1 MITYFDSSSLV
12 KFVITEIGSKQN
24 LDIWNLSSEKVTS
37 QLARTEMHS
46 TLMRRVREGSVSAS
60 AVRGRLDEMDKLFTD
75 VVLVDVTSE
84 VIDASCELVK
94 EFPLK
99 SADAIHLATALMV
112 RADLFSSSDKKLC
125 TAASES
131 GIAVTDP
138 TEG

>member
-1 MITYFDSSSLV
+1 MITYFDTSSLL
-12 KFVITEIGSKQN
+12 KFIIKEIGSEEN
-24 LDIWNLSSEKVTS
+24 LNIWNFSDEKVCS
-37 QLARTEMHS
+37 QLTRTEMHS
-46 TLMRRVREGSVSAS
+46 ALMRKVREGSISAS
-60 AVRGRLDEMDKLFTD
+60 AMRTRLDAMDKLFAD
-75 VVLVDVTSE
+75 VILVDITSY

-94 EFPLK
+94 ELPLK

-125 TAASES
+125 AAASES

>member
-1 MITYFDSSSLV
+1 MITYFDTSSLL
-12 KFVITEIGSKQN
+12 KFIIKEIGSEEN
-24 LDIWNLSSEKVTS
+24 LNIWNLSDEKVCS
-37 QLARTEMHS
+37 QLTRTEMHS
-46 TLMRRVREGSVSAS
+46 ALMRKVREGSISAS
-60 AVRGRLDEMDKLFTD
+60 AMRARLNAMDKLFAD
-75 VVLVDVTSE
+75 VVLVDITSE

-94 EFPLK
+94 ELPLK

-125 TAASES
+125 AAASES

>member
-1 MITYFDSSSLV
+1 MITYFDSSSLL
-12 KFVITEIGSKQN
+12 KFVIREIGSEETRY
-24 LDIWNLSSEKVTS
+24 IWSLSNEKVCSHLT
-37 QLARTEMHS
+37 RTEMHS
-46 TLMRRVREGSVSAS
+46 ALMRKVREGSVLAS
-60 AVRGRLDEMDKLFTD
+60 AVPAHLGALDSLFAD
-75 VVLVDVTSE
+75 VILIDITSD

-125 TAASES
+125 AAASES

>member
-1 MITYFDSSSLV
+1 MITYFDTSSLL
-12 KFVITEIGSKQN
+12 KFIIREIGSEETRN
-24 LDIWNLSSEKVTS
+24 IWSLSNEKVCSHLT
-37 QLARTEMHS
+37 RTEMHS
-46 TLMRRVREGSVSAS
+46 ALMRKVREGNVLAS
-60 AVRGRLDEMDKLFTD
+60 AVPAHLVALDRLFAD
-75 VVLVDVTSE
+75 VILIDITSD

-125 TAASES
+125 AAASES

-138 TEG
+138 TDG

>member
-1 MITYFDSSSLV
+1 MITYFDTSSLL
-12 KFVITEIGSKQN
+12 KFIIKEIGSEEN
-24 LDIWNLSSEKVTS
+24 LNIWNFSDEKVCS
-37 QLARTEMHS
+37 QLTRTEMHS
-46 TLMRRVREGSVSAS
+46 ALMRKVREGSISAS
-60 AVRGRLDEMDKLFTD
+60 AMRTRLDAMDKLFAD
-75 VVLVDVTSE
+75 VVLVGITSE

-94 EFPLK
+94 ELPLK

-125 TAASES
+125 AAASES

>member
-1 MITYFDSSSLV
+1 MITYFDTSSLL
-12 KFVITEIGSKQN
+12 KFIIREIGSEETRN
-24 LDIWNLSSEKVTS
+24 IWKLSNEKVCSHLT
-37 QLARTEMHS
+37 RTEMHS
-46 TLMRRVREGSVSAS
+46 ALMRKVREGSVLVS
-60 AVRGRLDEMDKLFTD
+60 AVPAHLGALDRLFAD
-75 VVLVDVTSE
+75 VILIDITSD
-84 VIDASCELVK
+84 VIDSSCELVK

-125 TAASES
+125 AAASES

>member
-1 MITYFDSSSLV
+1 
-12 KFVITEIGSKQN
+12 
-24 LDIWNLSSEKVTS
+24 
-37 QLARTEMHS
+37 
-46 TLMRRVREGSVSAS
+46 VREGSVSAS

-75 VVLVDVTSE
+75 VVLVDITSD

-94 EFPLK
+94 ELPLK

-125 TAASES
+125 AAASES

-138 TEG
+138 TES

>member
-1 MITYFDSSSLV
+1 MITYFDTSSLI
-12 KFVITEIGSKQN
+12 KFIIREIGSEETRN
-24 LDIWNLSSEKVTS
+24 IWSLSNEKVSSHLT
-37 QLARTEMHS
+37 RTEMHS
-46 TLMRRVREGSVSAS
+46 ALMRKVREGNVLAS
-60 AVRGRLDEMDKLFTD
+60 AVPAHLGALDRLFAD
-75 VVLVDVTSE
+75 VILIDITSD

-112 RADLFSSSDKKLC
+112 RADLFSSSDKKLWA
-125 TAASES
+125 AASES

>member
-1 MITYFDSSSLV
+1 MITYFDTSSLL
-12 KFVITEIGSKQN
+12 KFVIKEIGSEEN
-24 LDIWNLSSEKVTS
+24 LNIWNFSDEKVCS
-37 QLARTEMHS
+37 QLTRTEMHS
-46 TLMRRVREGSVSAS
+46 ALMRKVREGSVSAS
-60 AVRGRLDEMDKLFTD
+60 AMRARLNAMDKLFAD
-75 VVLVDVTSE
+75 VVLVDITSE

-94 EFPLK
+94 ELPLK

-125 TAASES
+125 AAASES

>member
-1 MITYFDSSSLV
+1 MITYFDTSSLL
-12 KFVITEIGSKQN
+12 KFIIKEIGSEEN
-24 LDIWNLSSEKVTS
+24 LNIWNFSDEKVCS
-37 QLARTEMHS
+37 QLTRTEMHS
-46 TLMRRVREGSVSAS
+46 ALMRKVREGSISAS
-60 AVRGRLDEMDKLFTD
+60 AMRARLNAMDKLFAD
-75 VVLVDVTSE
+75 VILVDITSD

-94 EFPLK
+94 ELPLK

-125 TAASES
+125 AAASES

>member
-1 MITYFDSSSLV
+1 
-12 KFVITEIGSKQN
+12 
-24 LDIWNLSSEKVTS
+24 
-37 QLARTEMHS
+37 
-46 TLMRRVREGSVSAS
+46 
-60 AVRGRLDEMDKLFTD
+60 
-75 VVLVDVTSE
+75 

-125 TAASES
+125 AAASES

-138 TEG
+138 TKG

>member
-1 MITYFDSSSLV
+1 MITYFDTSSLL
-12 KFVITEIGSKQN
+12 KFIIREIGSEETRN
-24 LDIWNLSSEKVTS
+24 IWSLSNEKVCSHLT
-37 QLARTEMHS
+37 RTEMQS
-46 TLMRRVREGSVSAS
+46 ALMRKVREGSVPAS
-60 AVRGRLDEMDKLFTD
+60 AVPAHLGALDRLFAD
-75 VVLVDVTSE
+75 VILIDITSD

-125 TAASES
+125 NAASES

>member
-1 MITYFDSSSLV
+1 MITYFDTSSLL
-12 KFVITEIGSKQN
+12 KFVIKEIGSEEN
-24 LDIWNLSSEKVTS
+24 LNIWNFSDEKVCS
-37 QLARTEMHS
+37 QLTRTEMHS
-46 TLMRRVREGSVSAS
+46 ALMRKVREGSISAS
-60 AVRGRLDEMDKLFTD
+60 AMRTRLDAMDKLFAD
-75 VVLVDVTSE
+75 VVLVDITSD

-94 EFPLK
+94 ELPLK

-125 TAASES
+125 AAASES

>member
-1 MITYFDSSSLV
+1 MITYFDSSSLL
-12 KFVITEIGSKQN
+12 KFVIKEIGSEEN
-24 LDIWNLSSEKVTS
+24 LNIWNLSDEKVCS
-37 QLARTEMHS
+37 QLTRTEMHS
-46 TLMRRVREGSVSAS
+46 ALMRKVREGSVSVS
-60 AVRGRLDEMDKLFTD
+60 AVRGRLDEMDKLFAD
-75 VVLVDVTSE
+75 VILVDITSE

-94 EFPLK
+94 TLPLK

>member
-1 MITYFDSSSLV
+1 MITYFDTSSLL
-12 KFVITEIGSKQN
+12 KFIIKEIGSEEN
-24 LDIWNLSSEKVTS
+24 LNIWNFSDEKVCS
-37 QLARTEMHS
+37 QLTRTEMHS
-46 TLMRRVREGSVSAS
+46 ALMRKVREGSISAS
-60 AVRGRLDEMDKLFTD
+60 AMRTRLDAMDKLFAD
-75 VVLVDVTSE
+75 VVLVDITSD

-125 TAASES
+125 AAASES

>member
-1 MITYFDSSSLV
+1 MITYFDTSSLL
-12 KFVITEIGSKQN
+12 KFIIKEIGSEEN
-24 LDIWNLSSEKVTS
+24 LNIWNLSDEKVCS
-37 QLARTEMHS
+37 QLTRTEMHS
-46 TLMRRVREGSVSAS
+46 ALMRKVREGSISAS
-60 AVRGRLDEMDKLFTD
+60 AMRARLDAMDKLFAD
-75 VVLVDVTSE
+75 VVLVDITSE

-94 EFPLK
+94 ELPLK

-125 TAASES
+125 AAASES

>member
-1 MITYFDSSSLV
+1 MITYFDTSSLL
-12 KFVITEIGSKQN
+12 KFIIKEIGSEEN
-24 LDIWNLSSEKVTS
+24 LNIWNFSDEKVCS
-37 QLARTEMHS
+37 QLTRTEMHS
-46 TLMRRVREGSVSAS
+46 ALMRKVREGSISAS
-60 AVRGRLDEMDKLFTD
+60 AMRTRLDAMDKLFAD
-75 VVLVDVTSE
+75 VILVDITSD

-94 EFPLK
+94 ELPLK

-125 TAASES
+125 AAASES

>member
-1 MITYFDSSSLV
+1 MITYFDTSSLL
-12 KFVITEIGSKQN
+12 KFVIKEIGSEEN
-24 LDIWNLSSEKVTS
+24 LNIWNLSDEKVCS
-37 QLARTEMHS
+37 QLTRTEMHS
-46 TLMRRVREGSVSAS
+46 ALMRKVREGSVSVS
-60 AVRGRLDEMDKLFTD
+60 AVRGRLDEMDKLFAD
-75 VVLVDVTSE
+75 VILVDITSE

-94 EFPLK
+94 ELPLK

-125 TAASES
+125 AAASES

>member
-1 MITYFDSSSLV
+1 MITYFDSSSLL
-12 KFVITEIGSKQN
+12 KFIIREIGSEETRN
-24 LDIWNLSSEKVTS
+24 IWNLSNEKVCSHLT
-37 QLARTEMHS
+37 RTEMQS
-46 TLMRRVREGSVSAS
+46 ALMRKVREGSVLVS
-60 AVRGRLDEMDKLFTD
+60 AVPAHLGALDRLFAD
-75 VVLVDVTSE
+75 VILIDITSD

-125 TAASES
+125 AAASES

>member
-1 MITYFDSSSLV
+1 MITYFDTSSLL
-12 KFVITEIGSKQN
+12 KFIIKEIGSEEN
-24 LDIWNLSSEKVTS
+24 LNIWNFSDEKVCS
-37 QLARTEMHS
+37 QLTRTEMHS
-46 TLMRRVREGSVSAS
+46 ALMRKVREGSISAS
-60 AVRGRLDEMDKLFTD
+60 AMRARLNAMDKLFAD
-75 VVLVDVTSE
+75 VVLVDITSD

-94 EFPLK
+94 ELPLK

-125 TAASES
+125 AAASES

>member
-1 MITYFDSSSLV
+1 MITYFDTSSLL
-12 KFVITEIGSKQN
+12 KFIIKEIGSEEN
-24 LDIWNLSSEKVTS
+24 LNIWNFSDEKVCS
-37 QLARTEMHS
+37 QLTRTEMHS
-46 TLMRRVREGSVSAS
+46 ALMRKVREGSISAS
-60 AVRGRLDEMDKLFTD
+60 AMRARLNAMDKLFAD
-75 VVLVDVTSE
+75 VVLVDITSE

-94 EFPLK
+94 ELPLK

-125 TAASES
+125 AAASES

>member
-1 MITYFDSSSLV
+1 MITYFDTSSLL
-12 KFVITEIGSKQN
+12 KFIIKEIGSEEN
-24 LDIWNLSSEKVTS
+24 LNIWNFSDEKVCS
-37 QLARTEMHS
+37 QLTRTEMHS
-46 TLMRRVREGSVSAS
+46 ALMRKVREGSISAS
-60 AVRGRLDEMDKLFTD
+60 AMRARLNAMDKLFAD
-75 VVLVDVTSE
+75 VVLVDITSE

-125 TAASES
+125 SAASES

>member
-1 MITYFDSSSLV
+1 MITYFDTSSLL
-12 KFVITEIGSKQN
+12 KFIIKEIGSEEN
-24 LDIWNLSSEKVTS
+24 LNIWNFSDEKVCS
-37 QLARTEMHS
+37 QLTRTEMHS
-46 TLMRRVREGSVSAS
+46 ALMRKVREGSISAS
-60 AVRGRLDEMDKLFTD
+60 AMRARLNAMNKLFAD
-75 VVLVDVTSE
+75 VVLVDITSE

-94 EFPLK
+94 ELPLK

-125 TAASES
+125 AAASES

>member
-1 MITYFDSSSLV
+1 MITYFDTSTLL
-12 KFVITEIGSKQN
+12 KFIIREIGSEETRY
-24 LDIWNLSSEKVTS
+24 IWSLSNEKVCS
-37 QLARTEMHS
+37 QLTRTEMHS
-46 TLMRRVREGSVSAS
+46 ALMRKVREGSVLVS
-60 AVRGRLDEMDKLFTD
+60 AVPAHLGALDRLFA
-75 VVLVDVTSE
+75 DVTLIDITSD

-125 TAASES
+125 AAASES

>member
-1 MITYFDSSSLV
+1 MITYFDTSSLI
-12 KFVITEIGSKQN
+12 KFIIKEIGSEEN
-24 LDIWNLSSEKVTS
+24 LNIWNLSDEKVCS
-37 QLARTEMHS
+37 QLTRTEMHS
-46 TLMRRVREGSVSAS
+46 ALMRKVREGSISAS
-60 AVRGRLDEMDKLFTD
+60 AMRARLNAMDKLFAD
-75 VVLVDVTSE
+75 VVLVDITSE

-94 EFPLK
+94 ELPLK

-125 TAASES
+125 AAASES